1 MRMRSYLIL
10 TVLFVLGA
18 SGVALADLKVKT
30 RQTVSGQSY
39 ENTTLIKGK
48 RQRSEMMNGAMVNIT
63 QCDLKR
69 AIQLNPAAK
78 TFIVNEFGQIEPAA
92 ANTTAATS
100 NVPKTVKGGRVTMT
114 IKIRDTGERKQM
126 FGLQARRLVITTTM
140 ESSPDACSPVNTKME
155 TDGWYADLE
164 AGLDCDN
171 AAYSAPVNA
180 RSGGCKDRFETKQ
193 TGTGK
198 RGFALYEK
206 MTMYDGAGKET
217 MSMVSE
223 VIELSKEVLDSAL
236 FDVPAGYR
244 EVEDSAQMYAS
255 AGEPASI
262 SVPQSTKGNYG
273 QGSPLAT
280 NVSRAASAPTVS
292 DAPAGEKKP
301 GTVRIGLAHV
311 KTGSLGKEMPAA
323 ELAEAVRNTLVSY
336 LKMPNVEVVPL
347 EARLQ
352 TAIDAEAKEK
362 DCDMVIY
369 ATVSHKKGGGG
380 FGMFSKLASP
390 ALSSIGYGA
399 TAGAIAASTV
409 ISAGS
414 IAGSVKSKDELKLEI
429 RMVNAS
435 GQPTLT
441 GEYKAKAKNDGD
453 DILSSLVEQ
462 AAEAIAKS
470 IK

>member
-1 MRMRSYLIL
+1 M
-10 TVLFVLGA
+10 LFVLGA

-30 RQTVSGQSY
+30 RQTVSGQSF
-39 ENTTLIKGK
+39 ESTTLVKGK
-48 RQRSEMMNGAMVNIT
+48 RQRSESMNGALISIT

-69 AIQLNPAAK
+69 AIQINPATK
-78 TFIVNEFGQIEPAA
+78 TFTVNEFGEIEPASGT
-92 ANTTAATS
+92 TTATKATAQPS
-100 NVPKTVKGGRVTMT
+100 VKGGRVLMT
-114 IKIRDTGERKQM
+114 INIRDTGERKQM
-126 FGLQARRLVITTTM
+126 FGLQARRLIITTAM
-140 ESSPDACSPVNTKME
+140 ESSPDSCSRVNTKME

-164 AGLDCDN
+164 AGFDCST
-171 AAYSAPVNA
+171 AAYSAPRTAN
-180 RSGGCKDRFETKQ
+180 SGGCKDRYETKQ
-193 TGTGK
+193 TGAGK

-206 MTMYDGAGKET
+206 MTMFDETGKET

-223 VIELSKEVLDSAL
+223 VIELSKAALDAAL
-236 FDVPAGYR
+236 FEVPAGYR

-255 AGEPASI
+255 AGDSATI

-273 QGSPLAT
+273 TDSPLAT
-280 NVSRAASAPTVS
+280 NVSRAASTPSIAENPTT
-292 DAPAGEKKP
+292 GEKKP

-362 DCDMVIY
+362 ECDMVIY

-380 FGMFSKLASP
+380 FGMFSKLASH
-390 ALSSIGYGA
+390 ALSSIGYGS

-414 IAGSVKSKDELKLEI
+414 IAGNVKTKDELKLEV
-429 RMVNAS
+429 RVANAT
-435 GQPTLT
+435 GQPTFS
-441 GEYKAKAKNDGD
+441 GEYRAKAKNDGD

-462 AAEAIAKS
+462 AAEAIAKA

>member
-1 MRMRSYLIL
+1 MRSYLVL
-10 TVLFVLGA
+10 TMLFVLGA

-30 RQTVSGQSY
+30 RQTVSGQSF
-39 ENTTLIKGK
+39 ENTMLVKGK
-48 RQRSEMMNGAMVNIT
+48 RQRSESMNGALISIT

-69 AIQLNPAAK
+69 AIQMNPATK
-78 TFIVNEFGQIEPAA
+78 TFTVNEFGEIEPASGNA
-92 ANTTAATS
+92 TATKATS
-100 NVPKTVKGGRVTMT
+100 QPSIKGGRVLMT
-114 IKIRDTGERKQM
+114 INIRDTGERKQM
-126 FGLQARRLVITTTM
+126 FGLEARRLIITTVM
-140 ESSPDACSPVNTKME
+140 ESSPDSCSRVNTKME

-164 AGLDCDN
+164 AGFDCST
-171 AAYSAPVNA
+171 AAYSAPHSAN
-180 RSGGCKDRFETKQ
+180 SGGCKDRYETKQ

-206 MTMYDGAGKET
+206 MTMFDDAGKET

-223 VIELSKEVLDSAL
+223 VIELSKAVLDGAL

-244 EVEDSAQMYAS
+244 KVEDSAQMYAA
-255 AGEPASI
+255 AGDPSST
-262 SVPQSTKGNYG
+262 SVPESTKGNYG
-273 QGSPLAT
+273 MESPLAT
-280 NVSRAASAPTVS
+280 NVTRAASTPSVAGVQ
-292 DAPAGEKKP
+292 AGEKKP
-301 GTVRIGLAHV
+301 GTVRIGLANV

-323 ELAEAVRNTLVSY
+323 ELAEAVRNTLIAY
-336 LKMPNVEVVPL
+336 LKMPKVEVIQL

-362 DCDMVIY
+362 ECDMVIY

-390 ALSSIGYGA
+390 ALSSIGYGS
-399 TAGAIAASTV
+399 TAGAIAANTV

-414 IAGSVKSKDELKLEI
+414 IAGSVKAKDELKLEI
-429 RMVNAS
+429 RMVSAS

-453 DILSSLVEQ
+453 DILSSVVEQ
-462 AAEAIAKS
+462 AAEAISRVLK
-470 IK
+470 